1 MSLGLKNAGSSYM
14 RVMTTIFH
22 EMYLDDVIIKS
33 RKSLDHIKQLE
44 KFFDKLHRYDLKFNP
59 AKCAFGVPLGKSLV
73 LIVSRR
79 GIELNPSKIKT
90 IQELPPPKT

>member
-33 RKSLDHIKQLE
+33 RKSQLE
-44 KFFDKLHRYDLKFNP
+44 KFFDKLRRYDLKFNP